1 MRDRRKRNIV
11 IGSLCSL
18 LVFMGIA
25 FAILSQKLTINGQE
39 IIMGDWDVRIT
50 NIVSKNPVG
59 RAANVSHS
67 FTNTSA
73 SFEADLY
80 IPGDSI
86 EYEVTVENKGN
97 IMAALQS
104 VTPTTVA
111 SSNSIKF
118 THTEIPATLSPG
130 EVKTFTMKVEF
141 DESSTSLPSDKMVKY
156 ALDIVYVQY
165 DGKSEIT
172 KATETN
178 DSTCF
183 MISDYGTLLA
193 YDSDCGE
200 NIVVPSTI
208 NGTAIKDVLPSFPLT
223 DGVLSMAVQGW
234 HDSTSENYRKYAY
247 VFINEKKKET
257 YFSKLDNSSNIT
269 SEEKEKIKAS
279 SYVYNSDEY
288 KQLKLEP
295 ALENGFNKYYK
306 ISKDNNGTVSLNS
319 ATSSDYNIGFNY
331 GSMRMAG
338 VPRGNY
344 CKTSSDCELLKEYF
358 KSEDPS
364 YLGANTYYEY
374 ISYDRNNDIDSQ
386 GVFDTIDTLKNHYI
400 TYPGMAVDGF
410 TPTIK
415 SIDFSNAI
423 YMETIDIFANVEI
436 QKLILPPNVISINDI
451 AGFNEVIFP
460 KNSVTKVIRSIQ
472 SNTLNIPSSVVAIAS
487 YEASTKISS
496 LTFANNSSLLAIY
509 GDNSC
514 NEKDIQEKNSYRCGK
529 SGFSNANLTTL
540 TIPKTVRY
548 IGSNAF
554 ASNKLT
560 TLKFQSGSKINT
572 ISSGAFS
579 KNQLTN
585 AGLAKLPSSL
595 VDLDEDAFS
604 NNPNLT
610 QITLT
615 SPVDI
620 YGWVNGSTVDGK
632 TVVYER

>member
-1 MRDRRKRNIV
+1 
-11 IGSLCSL
+11 
-18 LVFMGIA
+18 
-25 FAILSQKLTINGQE
+25 
-39 IIMGDWDVRIT
+39 
-50 NIVSKNPVG
+50 
-59 RAANVSHS
+59 
-67 FTNTSA
+67 
-73 SFEADLY
+73 
-80 IPGDSI
+80 
-86 EYEVTVENKGN
+86 
-97 IMAALQS
+97 
-104 VTPTTVA
+104 
-111 SSNSIKF
+111 
-118 THTEIPATLSPG
+118 
-130 EVKTFTMKVEF
+130 
-141 DESSTSLPSDKMVKY
+141 
-156 ALDIVYVQY
+156 
-165 DGKSEIT
+165 
-172 KATETN
+172 
-178 DSTCF
+178 
-183 MISDYGTLLA
+183 
-193 YDSDCGE
+193 
-200 NIVVPSTI
+200 
-208 NGTAIKDVLPSFPLT
+208 
-223 DGVLSMAVQGW
+223 MAVQGW

-247 VFINEKKKET
+247 VFINENKKET

-269 SEEKEKIKAS
+269 SEVKEKIKAS

-295 ALENGFNKYYK
+295 ALENGFNQYYK
-306 ISKDNNGTVSLNS
+306 ISKDNNGTFSLNS

-358 KSEDPS
+358 KSKDPS

-400 TYPGMAVDGF
+400 TYPGMAVAGF

-514 NEKDIQEKNSYRCGK
+514 NEKDFQEKNSYR
-529 SGFSNANLTTL
+529 
-540 TIPKTVRY
+540 
-548 IGSNAF
+548 
-554 ASNKLT
+554 
-560 TLKFQSGSKINT
+560 
-572 ISSGAFS
+572 
-579 KNQLTN
+579 
-585 AGLAKLPSSL
+585 
-595 VDLDEDAFS
+595 
-604 NNPNLT
+604 
-610 QITLT
+610 
-615 SPVDI
+615 
-620 YGWVNGSTVDGK
+620 
-632 TVVYER
+632 VVKVVSVMLI

>member
-18 LVFMGIA
+18 LVFMVIA

-73 SFEADLY
+73 SFAADLY

-130 EVKTFTMKVEF
+130 EAKTFTMKVEF

-247 VFINEKKKET
+247 VFINENKKET

-269 SEEKEKIKAS
+269 SEVKEKIKAS

-295 ALENGFNKYYK
+295 ALENGFNQYYK
-306 ISKDNNGTVSLNS
+306 ISKDNNGTFSLNS

-358 KSEDPS
+358 KSKDPS

-400 TYPGMAVDGF
+400 TYPGMAVAGF

-514 NEKDIQEKNSYRCGK
+514 NEKDFQEKNSYR
-529 SGFSNANLTTL
+529 
-540 TIPKTVRY
+540 
-548 IGSNAF
+548 
-554 ASNKLT
+554 
-560 TLKFQSGSKINT
+560 
-572 ISSGAFS
+572 
-579 KNQLTN
+579 
-585 AGLAKLPSSL
+585 
-595 VDLDEDAFS
+595 
-604 NNPNLT
+604 
-610 QITLT
+610 
-615 SPVDI
+615 
-620 YGWVNGSTVDGK
+620 
-632 TVVYER
+632 VVKVVSVMLI

>member
-1 MRDRRKRNIV
+1 
-11 IGSLCSL
+11 
-18 LVFMGIA
+18 
-25 FAILSQKLTINGQE
+25 
-39 IIMGDWDVRIT
+39 
-50 NIVSKNPVG
+50 
-59 RAANVSHS
+59 
-67 FTNTSA
+67 
-73 SFEADLY
+73 
-80 IPGDSI
+80 
-86 EYEVTVENKGN
+86 
-97 IMAALQS
+97 
-104 VTPTTVA
+104 
-111 SSNSIKF
+111 
-118 THTEIPATLSPG
+118 
-130 EVKTFTMKVEF
+130 
-141 DESSTSLPSDKMVKY
+141 
-156 ALDIVYVQY
+156 
-165 DGKSEIT
+165 
-172 KATETN
+172 
-178 DSTCF
+178 
-183 MISDYGTLLA
+183 
-193 YDSDCGE
+193 
-200 NIVVPSTI
+200 
-208 NGTAIKDVLPSFPLT
+208 
-223 DGVLSMAVQGW
+223 MAV
-234 HDSTSENYRKYAY
+234 A
-247 VFINEKKKET
+247 
-257 YFSKLDNSSNIT
+257 
-269 SEEKEKIKAS
+269 
-279 SYVYNSDEY
+279 
-288 KQLKLEP
+288 
-295 ALENGFNKYYK
+295 
-306 ISKDNNGTVSLNS
+306 
-319 ATSSDYNIGFNY
+319 
-331 GSMRMAG
+331 
-338 VPRGNY
+338 
-344 CKTSSDCELLKEYF
+344 
-358 KSEDPS
+358 
-364 YLGANTYYEY
+364 
-374 ISYDRNNDIDSQ
+374 
-386 GVFDTIDTLKNHYI
+386 
-400 TYPGMAVDGF
+400 GF